1 MNKLEKLLVSIIKN
15 EIVKDGDYELML
27 YKLNV
32 DYQLE
37 IKLHDESNTYLIFE
51 FDEDKLLYASQST
64 EDIVKFIDKELNEP
78 KPILTSESIMS
89 FENGKLMIDGLPVL
103 ENTMFNPKRFS
114 SNVMLLK

>member
-1 MNKLEKLLVSIIKN
+1 MNKLEKLLVDIIKS
-15 EIVKDGDYELML
+15 EIVKDGDYELMP

-37 IKLHDESNTYLIFE
+37 IKLHDESSTYLVFE

-78 KPILTSESIMS
+78 KPIVTMESIMS
-89 FENGKLMIDGLPVL
+89 FENGKILINGIPV
-103 ENTMFNPKRFS
+103 E
-114 SNVMLLK
+114 